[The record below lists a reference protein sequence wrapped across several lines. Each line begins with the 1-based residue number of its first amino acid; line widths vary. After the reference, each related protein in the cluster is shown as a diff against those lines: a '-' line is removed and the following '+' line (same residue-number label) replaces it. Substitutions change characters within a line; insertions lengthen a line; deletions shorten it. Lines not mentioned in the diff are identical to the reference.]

1 MLQIDE
7 NKPEDVETKNQEDHA
22 GDEWR
27 YSLVSRHQY
36 IREIVPK
43 ARHKYMSF
51 DYIVDLDQPEI
62 DKSIYR
68 L

>member
-1 MLQIDE
+1 MNE
-7 NKPEDVETKNQEDHA
+7 VEIT
-22 GDEWR
+22 
-27 YSLVSRHQY
+27 L
-36 IREIVPK
+36 EILK
-43 ARHKYMSF
+43 SAEEGG